1 MFVNFFYLLR
11 GYGVPV
17 SITEWMTLIEALSR
31 GMAYSSLSGFYYLAR
46 AVLVK
51 SETFYDKYDLAFQ
64 HYFNGIES
72 SEELTERVMKW
83 LENALPP
90 LHVSPEERKQFQDWD
105 LEELRKRLE
114 ERMKEQDGEHHG
126 GGKWVGTGG
135 RSPFGHSGYHP
146 AGVRIGGESVNKSA
160 VKVAGERKFK
170 GFRTDETI
178 GVRQFEV
185 ALRKLRQLT
194 SKDEGPKEELNIDET
209 IQATA
214 DKGGLLELIWDRGRK
229 NDVKVALLMDSGG
242 SMMPYMRICSQL
254 FTAINRAT
262 HFRDLRFYYFH
273 NCIYENIFLD
283 PSCNPRNSVKT
294 EHLLQ
299 QLDTEYKVIIVG
311 DASMAPSELTM
322 VGGAIDWSISNNEP
336 GIYWLQRLAAHFDH
350 SIWLNP
356 IPSNFWNRTTGS
368 YTISLIRDIFPM
380 YELTLEGLDMGIKKL
395 KVKR

>member
-64 HYFNGIES
+64 HYFNDIES

-114 ERMKEQDGEHHG
+114 ERMNEQDGEHHG

-299 QLDTEYKVIIVG
+299 QLDTEYKVIVVG

-336 GIYWLQRLAAHFDH
+336 GIYWLQRIAAHFDH

>member
-283 PSCNPRNSVKT
+283 PSCNSRNSVKT

-336 GIYWLQRLAAHFDH
+336 GIHWLQRIAAHFDH

>member
-336 GIYWLQRLAAHFDH
+336 GIYWLQRIAAHFDH